1 MIKKSDLIKVS
12 IDTLGS
18 ETSISNIIKGLNTSF
33 LRNNN
38 YFFRLFGSQEQLEHE
53 LKKFS
58 ALKNNVEIIHCDEVI
73 EMNDKP
79 SEVIKSKKN
88 SSMFRSIKSIL
99 ETDSQAILS
108 CGNTG
113 ALMALSLLNL
123 KTLSSIKRP
132 AIASIW
138 PNINGES
145 IVLDLGANI
154 KSDSQFLIDNAILG
168 TSLASTLL
176 KIKNPTVGL
185 LNIGREESKGNEV
198 LQKTSQELSEL
209 DTKGL
214 INYFGF
220 IEGSDISNGVT
231 NVVITD
237 GFTGNIALKTAE
249 GTARM
254 IQTFL
259 KNSLK
264 SSLISKLG
272 AFFATFALSS
282 LKEKL
287 DPRVHNCGIF
297 VGLNA
302 PVIKCHGASDHVGIA
317 YAADL
322 LYILI
327 KGNVND
333 KIKNNIEKKDSDYI

>member
-1 MIKKSDLIKVS
+1 
-12 IDTLGS
+12 
-18 ETSISNIIKGLNTSF
+18 
-33 LRNNN
+33 
-38 YFFRLFGSQEQLEHE
+38 
-53 LKKFS
+53 
-58 ALKNNVEIIHCDEVI
+58 
-73 EMNDKP
+73 
-79 SEVIKSKKN
+79 
-88 SSMFRSIKSIL
+88 
-99 ETDSQAILS
+99 
-108 CGNTG
+108 
-113 ALMALSLLNL
+113 MALSLFNL
-123 KTLSSIKRP
+123 KTLETIKRP

-154 KSDSQFLIDNAILG
+154 KSDSQFLIDNAVLG

-176 KIKNPTVGL
+176 KINSPSVGL
-185 LNIGREESKGNEV
+185 LNVGREESKGNEV
-198 LQKTSQELSEL
+198 LQKASQELLEL
-209 DTKGL
+209 DKKGL

-220 IEGSDISNGVT
+220 IEGGDISSGVT

-237 GFTGNIALKTAE
+237 GFTGNVALKTAE

-264 SSLISKLG
+264 SSLTSKLG
-272 AFFATFALSS
+272 AFLATFALST

-322 LYILI
+322 LYMLI
-327 KGNVND
+327 KDDVNE
-333 KIKNNIEKKDSDYI
+333 KIKKNIEKQLSN

>member
-1 MIKKSDLIKVS
+1 MTDNNETIKIS

-18 ETSISNIIKGLNTSF
+18 ETSLPSIIKGLNTSL
-33 LRNNN
+33 LRNDN
-38 YFFRLFGSQEQLEHE
+38 YFFRVFGPREKINDE
-53 LKKFS
+53 LKKFKM
-58 ALKNNVEIIHCDEVI
+58 LKENVEIIDCNEFI
-73 EMNDKP
+73 EMTDKP
-79 SEVIKSKKN
+79 SEVMKTKKN
-88 SSMFRSIKSIL
+88 SSMFRSIMSIL
-99 ETDSQAILS
+99 ETDSKAVLS

-113 ALMALSLLNL
+113 ALMAFSLLNL
-123 KTLSSIKRP
+123 KTLDTIKRP
-132 AIASIW
+132 AIASVW
-138 PNINGES
+138 PNVKGES

-154 KSDSQFLIDNAILG
+154 KSDSQYLIDNANLG
-168 TSLASTLL
+168 ASLATILL
-176 KIKNPTVGL
+176 KIKNPSVGL
-185 LNIGREESKGNEV
+185 LNIGKEDSKGSEV
-198 LQKTSQELSEL
+198 LQKASNELSEL
-209 DTKGL
+209 NTKGL
-214 INYFGF
+214 INYYGF
-220 IEGSDISNGVT
+220 IEGSDISNGLT

-272 AFFATFALSS
+272 AFLSSFALSS
-282 LKEKL
+282 LKNKL

-302 PVIKCHGASDHVGIA
+302 PVIKCHGASDHIGIA

-322 LYILI
+322 LYMLLSD
-327 KGNVND
+327 NVNE
-333 KIKNNIEKKDSDYI
+333 KIKQNISKQAGN

>member
-1 MIKKSDLIKVS
+1 MINSNECIKIS

-18 ETSISNIIKGLNTSF
+18 ETSLANIIQGLNTSF
-33 LRNNN
+33 LRNDN
-38 YFFRLFGSQEQLEHE
+38 YFFRLYGPKKKLNNELEQ
-53 LKKFS
+53 FAS
-58 ALKNNVEIIHCDEVI
+58 LKNNVEIIDCREFI
-73 EMNDKP
+73 EMTDKP
-79 SEVIKSKKN
+79 SDVMKTKKN
-88 SSMFRSIKSIL
+88 SSMYKSISSIL
-99 ETDSQAILS
+99 ETDSKAVLS

-113 ALMALSLLNL
+113 ALMAISLLNL
-123 KTLSSIKRP
+123 KTLDSIKRP

-154 KSDSQFLIDNAILG
+154 KSDSQFLIDNAFLG
-168 TSLASTLL
+168 SSLATILL
-176 KIKNPTVGL
+176 KIKNPSVGL
-185 LNIGREESKGNEV
+185 LNVGREDSKGNEV
-198 LQKTSQELSEL
+198 LQKTSYELSKL
-209 DTKGL
+209 DDKGL

-220 IEGSDISNGVT
+220 IEGSDISNGLT
-231 NVVITD
+231 NIVITD

-264 SSLISKLG
+264 SSPISRLG
-272 AFFATFALSS
+272 AFLSSFALSS
-282 LKEKL
+282 LKDKL

-322 LYILI
+322 LYMLLND
-327 KGNVND
+327 NVND
-333 KIKNNIEKKDSDYI
+333 KIKQNIAKQLSN

>member
-1 MIKKSDLIKVS
+1 MMDSSEIIKIS

-18 ETSISNIIKGLNTSF
+18 ETSLPNIIKGLNTSF
-33 LRNNN
+33 LRNDN
-38 YFFRLFGSQEQLEHE
+38 YFFRLFGPKEKINHE

-58 ALKNNVEIIHCDEVI
+58 ILKDNIEIIDCNEFI
-73 EMNDKP
+73 KMTDKP
-79 SEVIKSKKN
+79 SEVMKTKKN
-88 SSMFRSIKSIL
+88 SSMFRSIMSIL
-99 ETDSQAILS
+99 ETDSKAVLS

-113 ALMALSLLNL
+113 ALMAFSLLNL
-123 KTLSSIKRP
+123 KTLDTIKRP

-138 PNINGES
+138 PNVKGES

-154 KSDSQFLIDNAILG
+154 KSDSKYLIDNAILG
-168 TSLASTLL
+168 ASLASTLL
-176 KIKNPTVGL
+176 KIKNPSVGL
-185 LNIGREESKGNEV
+185 LNIGKEDSKGNEV
-198 LQKTSQELSEL
+198 LQKTSNELSEL
-209 DTKGL
+209 NAKGL
-214 INYFGF
+214 INYHGF
-220 IEGSDISNGVT
+220 IEGSDISNGLT

-272 AFFATFALSS
+272 ALLASFALSS
-282 LKEKL
+282 LKNKL

-322 LYILI
+322 LYMLLSD
-327 KGNVND
+327 NVND
-333 KIKNNIEKKDSDYI
+333 KIKQNISKQISN

>member
-33 LRNNN
+33 LRNDN
-38 YFFRLFGSQEQLEHE
+38 YFFRLFGSQEQLNHE

-79 SEVIKSKKN
+79 SEVMKSKKN

-154 KSDSQFLIDNAILG
+154 KSDSQFLVDNAILG
-168 TSLASTLL
+168 TSLASILL
-176 KIKNPTVGL
+176 KIKNPSVGL
-185 LNIGREESKGNEV
+185 LNVGREESKGNEV

-209 DTKGL
+209 DTKGF

-220 IEGSDISNGVT
+220 IEGSDISNGIT

-254 IQTFL
+254 IQMFL
-259 KNSLK
+259 RNSLK

-272 AFFATFALSS
+272 AFLATFALST

-322 LYILI
+322 LYMLI
-327 KGNVND
+327 KDNVNE
-333 KIKNNIEKKDSDYI
+333 KIKKNIEKQLSN

>member
-1 MIKKSDLIKVS
+1 MDSYKAIKIS

-18 ETSISNIIKGLNTSF
+18 ETSISNIIKGLNNSF
-33 LRNNN
+33 LRNDN
-38 YFFRLFGSQEQLEHE
+38 YFFKLFGPKDE
-53 LKKFS
+53 LVNELRKHKT
-58 ALKNNVEIIHCDEVI
+58 LKENVEIINCNEFI
-73 EMNDKP
+73 EMSDKP
-79 SEVIKSKKN
+79 SDVMKAKKN
-88 SSMFRSIKSIL
+88 SSMSKSILSIL
-99 ETDSQAILS
+99 ETDSKAVLS

-113 ALMALSLLNL
+113 ALMAFSLLNL
-123 KTLSSIKRP
+123 KTLDTIKRP

-138 PNINGES
+138 PNIKGES

-168 TSLASTLL
+168 SSLATILL
-176 KIKNPTVGL
+176 KIKNPSVGL
-185 LNIGREESKGNEV
+185 LNVGKEDSKGNEV
-198 LQKTSQELSEL
+198 LQKTSHELSEL
-209 DTKGL
+209 DSKGL

-220 IEGSDISNGVT
+220 IEGSDISKGLT

-254 IQTFL
+254 IQSFL
-259 KNSLK
+259 KVSLK
-264 SSLISKLG
+264 SSMISKLG
-272 AFFATFALSS
+272 GFLASFALSS
-282 LKEKL
+282 LKDKL

-302 PVIKCHGASDHVGIA
+302 PVIKCHGASDHVGIT

-322 LYILI
+322 LYMLLNN
-327 KGNVND
+327 NVND
-333 KIKNNIEKKDSDYI
+333 TIKKNISKQVVN